1 MKHIGHIKLHRA
13 IQDNPFYLS
22 EPFTKVMAWIDL
34 LLNAKYE
41 DEMEWHRGTEI
52 IVKRGQLVVSLGEL
66 SKKWKWPKSK
76 VQRFLDYLERENAI
90 ERPVRNAVRSAVRSA
105 VRNPIQ
111 LSSLISIVNY
121 EKYQTGGTEC
131 GTECGTKCGTH
142 IKEDNNIININNKAL
157 STRMRESDSPKD
169 SSQPSPKLPSEA
181 IDRIY
186 SFYPS
191 KCPIK
196 GRPTGK
202 SKADKAKIARL
213 LREMTEEELTRRIR
227 KYLNGCVRSG
237 TPIKNLSTLL
247 NNLPDENEDTTGEWR
262 PTNQPR
268 NQQVTKPTKL
278 DQYKEVARQLGI
290 YQDGTEQSD
299 NIDEQ

>member
-41 DEMEWHRGTEI
+41 DEMEWYRGTEI

-76 VQRFLDYLERENAI
+76 VQRFLEYLERENAI
-90 ERPVRNAVRSAVRSA
+90 ERPIRSAVRSA
-105 VRNPIQ
+105 VQSAVRTPIQ

-121 EKYQTGGTEC
+121 EKYQTSGTNS
-131 GTECGTKCGTH
+131 GTECGTKCDTH
-142 IKEDNNIININNKAL
+142 IKEYNNIININNKA
-157 STRMRESDSPKD
+157 THTHESNSPKD
-169 SSQPSPKLPSEA
+169 SSQTTPQPPPEA
-181 IDRIY
+181 VERIY
-186 SFYPS
+186 AFYPS

-213 LREMTEEELTRRIR
+213 LKEMTEEELMRRIR
-227 KYLNGCVRSG
+227 KYLNDCVRTD

-247 NNLPDENEDTTGEWR
+247 NNLPDENENTIGEWR
-262 PTNQPR
+262 PTTQPR
-268 NQQVTKPTKL
+268 TQQATKPTKL
-278 DQYKEVARQLGI
+278 DQYREQAKRLGLLD
-290 YQDGTEQSD
+290 YGTDQS
-299 NIDEQ
+299 NSIDEQ

>member
-41 DEMEWHRGTEI
+41 DEMEWYRGTEI

-90 ERPVRNAVRSAVRSA
+90 ERPIRSAVRSA
-105 VRNPIQ
+105 VRTPIQ

-121 EKYQTGGTEC
+121 EKYQTSITNTD
-131 GTECGTKCGTH
+131 TECGTKCDTH
-142 IKEDNNIININNKAL
+142 IKEYNNIININNKAL
-157 STRMRESDSPKD
+157 STHTHESNSPKD
-169 SSQPSPKLPSEA
+169 SSQSNPQPPPEA
-181 IDRIY
+181 VERIY
-186 SFYPS
+186 AFYPS

-213 LREMTEEELTRRIR
+213 LKEMTEEELTRRIR
-227 KYLNGCVRSG
+227 KYLNDCVKSE

-247 NNLPDENEDTTGEWR
+247 NNLPDENENTIGEWR
-262 PTNQPR
+262 PTTQPR
-268 NQQVTKPTKL
+268 TQQTTRPTKL
-278 DQYKEVARQLGI
+278 DQYREQAKRLGLF
-290 YQDGTEQSD
+290 QDGTEQINSV
-299 NIDEQ
+299 DEQ

>member
-41 DEMEWHRGTEI
+41 DEMEWYRGTEI

-90 ERPVRNAVRSAVRSA
+90 ERPIRSAVRSAVRSA
-105 VRNPIQ
+105 ERTPIQ

-121 EKYQTGGTEC
+121 EKYQTSGTNTD
-131 GTECGTKCGTH
+131 TECGTKCDTH
-142 IKEDNNIININNKAL
+142 IKEYNNIINNNIAL
-157 STRMRESDSPKD
+157 STHTHESNSPKN
-169 SSQPSPKLPSEA
+169 SSQTTPQPPPEA
-181 IDRIY
+181 VERIY
-186 SFYPS
+186 AFYPS

-213 LREMTEEELTRRIR
+213 LKEMTEEELTRRIR
-227 KYLNGCVRSG
+227 KYLNDCVRSD

-247 NNLPDENEDTTGEWR
+247 NNLPDENENTIGEWR
-262 PTNQPR
+262 PTTQPR
-268 NQQVTKPTKL
+268 TPQAKPTKL
-278 DQYKEVARQLGI
+278 DQYREQAKRLGLLD
-290 YQDGTEQSD
+290 YDTDQS
-299 NIDEQ
+299 NSIDEQ

>member
-41 DEMEWHRGTEI
+41 DEMEWYRGSEI

-90 ERPVRNAVRSAVRSA
+90 ERPIRSAVRSA
-105 VRNPIQ
+105 VQNAVRTPVQ

-121 EKYQTGGTEC
+121 DKYQTGGTN
-131 GTECGTKCGTH
+131 TDTKCGTMCDTH
-142 IKEDNNIININNKAL
+142 IKEYNNIINNNIAL
-157 STRMRESDSPKD
+157 STHTRESNSPKN
-169 SSQPSPKLPSEA
+169 SSQTAPQPPPEA
-181 IDRIY
+181 VERIY
-186 SFYPS
+186 AFYPS

-202 SKADKAKIARL
+202 CKADKAKIARL
-213 LREMTEEELTRRIR
+213 LKEMTEEELMRRIR
-227 KYLNGCVRSG
+227 KYLNDCVRTD

-247 NNLPDENEDTTGEWR
+247 NNLPDENENTIGEWR
-262 PTNQPR
+262 PTTQPR
-268 NQQVTKPTKL
+268 IQQANKPSKL
-278 DQYKEVARQLGI
+278 DQYKAQAQRLGLI
-290 YQDGTEQSD
+290 DYDTDQS
-299 NIDEQ
+299 NSIDEQ